1 MQIRVRRAPA
11 AEVQKPVF
19 FEGRAQP
26 KYVNIQFRAEKHKKR
41 EFLEMLILYWFLQY
55 ILLCRIFAKRRK
67 RDEGMRG
74 AAGKTL

>member
-1 MQIRVRRAPA
+1 MQILVRRAPA
-11 AEVQKPVF
+11 AEVKKTLF

-26 KYVNIQFRAEKHKKR
+26 KYVNIKCCAEKRKKT
-41 EFLEMLILYWFLQY
+41 ESLEMLIFYLFLQY